1 MNELAQH
8 IETLLLENDCVIVP
22 GLGGFVGHYVPASLL
37 PEENRFLPPTRIIG
51 FNPSLKMNDG
61 LFVQSYAS
69 VYGTSFSDANRRIE
83 TQVKQ
88 LLDLL
93 HQEGKAELPNIGELH
108 YSIYGTFSFKPY
120 DHKLTTPYLYGL
132 SSFEMRRLNLLKQTA
147 SPVHRM
153 PTPAV
158 PTTRRQRRRLRV
170 EIPATYLRNV
180 MGAVAA
186 LILFFLISTPIENTG
201 VIEENYA
208 HMMPGE
214 IFNQLKQSSLVTTP
228 VSIKT
233 TPVKVIQAKE
243 VKVRKQEVK
252 AERPTVVANAK
263 PVAKTTPATN
273 SAVVATAVSAKNAS
287 VKTASSK
294 VASADKSVNPSRVK
308 KQTAPAAKPYH
319 IIIASVSTERD
330 ARNMAEQLQ
339 RNGYPQACAVIGNGK
354 MRVSIQSYTNQAE
367 AYKGLKKIR
376 TLEPYQSAWI
386 LH

>member
-132 SSFEMRRLNLLKQTA
+132 SSFEMHRLNLPKQTA
-147 SPVHRM
+147 NPVHH
-153 PTPAV
+153 TSV
-158 PTTRRQRRRLRV
+158 PTKQATRRQRRRLHI
-170 EIPATYLRNV
+170 EFPTTYLRNV

-228 VSIKT
+228 VGINT
-233 TPVKVIQAKE
+233 TSVKVIHAKE
-243 VKVRKQEVK
+243 IKVKKQEVK
-252 AERPTVVANAK
+252 EEHPIVEVNSKPVVKASITTNSVVA
-263 PVAKTTPATN
+263 
-273 SAVVATAVSAKNAS
+273 ATAVPAKARS

-294 VASADKSVNPSRVK
+294 VASANITVDSNRAK
-308 KQTAPAAKPYH
+308 KLAASAVKPYH

-330 ARNMAEQLQ
+330 ARNMAKQLQ

-354 MRVSIQSYTNQAE
+354 MRVSIQSYTNQTE

-376 TLEPYQSAWI
+376 TIEPYQSAWI